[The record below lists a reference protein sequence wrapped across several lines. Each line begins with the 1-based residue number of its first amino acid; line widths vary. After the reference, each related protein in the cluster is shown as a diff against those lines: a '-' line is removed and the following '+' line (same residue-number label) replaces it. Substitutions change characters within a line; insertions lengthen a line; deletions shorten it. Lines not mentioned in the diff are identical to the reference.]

1 MIDGI
6 GGPGGYNPTQ
16 FAQMKEQAFKTADAN
31 ADGSITKGEFSEALS
46 EKGFSTEKI
55 DSMFNR
61 IDSSGDGSISRLES
75 DTAMEEMKN
84 KMQEMMN
91 MMKSKGGGG
100 GESLSLLDFLQDSES
115 NDSDE
120 DDSSD
125 DLRSYL
131 EDLERSG
138 AGSAGNFFS
147 VSA

>member
-16 FAQMKEQAFKTADAN
+16 FAQMKEQAFKAADAN
-31 ADGSITKGEFSEALS
+31 ADGSITKSEFSDALS

-55 DSMFNR
+55 DTMFNR

-84 KMQEMMN
+84 KMQEMMS
-91 MMKSKGGGG
+91 MMKSVGGGG
-100 GESLSLLDFLQDSES
+100 QSPSLLDFLQDSES
-115 NDSDE
+115 DDSDE
-120 DDSSD
+120 DDSTN

-131 EDLERSG
+131 EELERSG